1 MTELLKRLIATAW
14 DMWQHWNEA
23 LHNSETNKSKI
34 LEDDINQEIWQAYG
48 QGRESFPWAAR
59 PLLQQPLQKL
69 LKLPEYY
76 KKQWMATLQAVQT
89 RFQLHQE
96 GLSKGS

>member
-1 MTELLKRLIATAW
+1 
-14 DMWQHWNEA
+14 

-34 LEDDINQEIWQAYG
+34 IEDDINQEIWHAYG

-59 PLLQQPLQKL
+59 LLLQWPLQKL
-69 LKLPEYY
+69 LKFLAYY
-76 KKQWMATLQAVQT
+76 KKQWMATLRAVQT

-96 GLSKGS
+96 GLSRGSQQQQNRHLTWITHGL